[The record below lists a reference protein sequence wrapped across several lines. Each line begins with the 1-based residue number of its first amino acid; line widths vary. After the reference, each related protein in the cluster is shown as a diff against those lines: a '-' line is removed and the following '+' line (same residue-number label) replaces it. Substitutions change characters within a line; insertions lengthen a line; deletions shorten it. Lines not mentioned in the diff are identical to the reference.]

1 MGVISKYITANPAF
15 LKLSELGKLDFC
27 FKAHP
32 NKPSLSAAEGHL
44 VGKQNPLGHR
54 CIQDAALQ
62 EAFGVADGL
71 LIGKDRLHDGLHL
84 LGRKAQQPFPRGG
97 PQPLLVQ
104 LLGHDRHNAVH
115 QCPVACTAPLN
126 PGEGLVVDLFLD
138 ALLHLAQRQSGVIH
152 LQMAE
157 FVPLLVQSVDACKH
171 LSRLAL
177 RQRRPLLVAIRQAVV
192 DLLDFPGIIVLVEV
206 QITGVVCLIHLSM
219 IDRWIFSLRYISDII
234 ILCRKFYG
242 GTPLRFTGVPL
253 KFYGGPAGGF
263 QLFRLVFRAAPG
275 RSRGGLAGGLQLLLR
290 GEQVEPAGMALVDL
304 LLQEAD
310 ADQLPDHLGGAGGR
324 DPQQLPDLLPGE
336 DGVDLPGLVD
346 PLVFP
351 AEVGAVVEQGVQ
363 HLCVAGKPAQ
373 ERLLEQEGEE
383 LKILAL
389 DGAFGCGALG
399 LGHGV
404 ALPFLF
410 AAP

>member
-1 MGVISKYITANPAF
+1 
-15 LKLSELGKLDFC
+15 
-27 FKAHP
+27 
-32 NKPSLSAAEGHL
+32 
-44 VGKQNPLGHR
+44 
-54 CIQDAALQ
+54 
-62 EAFGVADGL
+62 
-71 LIGKDRLHDGLHL
+71 
-84 LGRKAQQPFPRGG
+84 
-97 PQPLLVQ
+97 
-104 LLGHDRHNAVH
+104 
-115 QCPVACTAPLN
+115 
-126 PGEGLVVDLFLD
+126 
-138 ALLHLAQRQSGVIH
+138 
-152 LQMAE
+152 
-157 FVPLLVQSVDACKH
+157 
-171 LSRLAL
+171 
-177 RQRRPLLVAIRQAVV
+177 
-192 DLLDFPGIIVLVEV
+192 
-206 QITGVVCLIHLSM
+206 M

-275 RSRGGLAGGLQLLLR
+275 RSRRGLAGGLQLLLR

-399 LGHGV
+399 LGHGWH
-404 ALPFLF
+404 FLF
-410 AAP
+410 FSLHPKKGYTKQSHRNSSPFERKLRSVIFGFSIYQSTGLRYRGGVDPGDPEKQKGHRCAIHLWPNNHSTDTVLQRFPLQNAVTVNSTNCPAFVDTVLATNRPE